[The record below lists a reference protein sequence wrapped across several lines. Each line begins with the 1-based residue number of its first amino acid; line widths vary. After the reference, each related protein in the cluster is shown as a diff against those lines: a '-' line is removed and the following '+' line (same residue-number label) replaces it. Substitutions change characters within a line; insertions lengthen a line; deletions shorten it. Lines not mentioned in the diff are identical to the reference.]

1 MKVDF
6 HIDRKKAEERLGINP
21 GGRVQAILDASLISH
36 IRRKMPKDSGTMISN
51 TKRKQAGLII
61 VETPY
66 AHYMNE
72 GIKYIDPKYKVGAFP
87 IRDGKISFDTSKA
100 LEGFISR
107 KHVKKISSGKPLN
120 YHGGA
125 NRGAHFV
132 ERTLNEDFDEI
143 LRDAKKGVKK

>member
-6 HIDRKKAEERLGINP
+6 HIDRKKAEKRLGINP

-36 IRRKMPKDSGTMISN
+36 MRRKMPKKSDTMVKN
-51 TKRKQAGLII
+51 TVRKKAGLII

-72 GIKYIDPKYKVGAFP
+72 GIMYVMPHNGKSAYYSPTYGFWSKKHDKKV
-87 IRDGKISFDTSKA
+87 
-100 LEGFISR
+100 
-107 KHVKKISSGKPLN
+107 SSGKPLN

>member
-6 HIDRKKAEERLGINP
+6 HIDRKKAVERLGINP
-21 GGRVQAILDASLISH
+21 GGRVQAMLDASLISH
-36 IRRKMPKDSGTMISN
+36 MRKKMPKDSGIMIAN
-51 TKRKQAGLII
+51 TVREKPGLIL
-61 VETPY
+61 VKTPY

-72 GIKYIDPKYKVGAFP
+72 GIMYVMPHN
-87 IRDGKISFDTSKA
+87 GKSAYYSPTY
-100 LEGFISR
+100 GFWSD
-107 KHVKKISSGKPLN
+107 KGKKKISSGKPLN

>member
-6 HIDRKKAEERLGINP
+6 HIDRKKAVERLGINP

-36 IRRKMPKDSGTMISN
+36 MRRKMPATKEQHMIHQTSPE
-51 TKRKQAGLII
+51 KLGL
-61 VETPY
+61 VVVATPY

-72 GIKYIDPKYKVGAFP
+72 GIKYVMPHN
-87 IRDGKISFDTSKA
+87 GKSAYYSPTYGFWSK
-100 LEGFISR
+100 
-107 KHVKKISSGKPLN
+107 KHDKKISSGKPLN

-143 LRDAKKGVKK
+143 LRDAKKGVRK